1 MTAGHVR
8 AANVDDLVK
17 VLRALQQENVDYLL
31 IGGFA
36 LWTLGYQRATTDIDI
51 LLRPTLEQ
59 GIRLKRALLMLPE
72 QAAKDLDPQWFVE
85 AATIRVADEFV
96 VDVMFN
102 ACGETYES
110 LQPYAVTID
119 FDGLAVRTVNLEGML
134 KTKQTSREKGKLD
147 RMILERAIQ
156 SQK

>member
-59 GIRLKRALLMLPE
+59 G
-72 QAAKDLDPQWFVE
+72 V
-85 AATIRVADEFV
+85 
-96 VDVMFN
+96 
-102 ACGETYES
+102 G
-110 LQPYAVTID
+110 
-119 FDGLAVRTVNLEGML
+119 
-134 KTKQTSREKGKLD
+134 
-147 RMILERAIQ
+147 
-156 SQK
+156 

>member
-1 MTAGHVR
+1 
-8 AANVDDLVK
+8 
-17 VLRALQQENVDYLL
+17 
-31 IGGFA
+31 
-36 LWTLGYQRATTDIDI
+36 
-51 LLRPTLEQ
+51 
-59 GIRLKRALLMLPE
+59 MLPE

-119 FDGLAVRTVNLEGML
+119 FDGLAVRTVNLEGLL
-134 KTKQTSREKGKLD
+134 KTKQTSREKDKLD
-147 RMILERAIQ
+147 KLVLERAIDA
-156 SQK
+156 QKNRI